1 LLDRVFF
8 NELGMNS
15 SALFSNDSAVHDLLG
30 GHLENLDE
38 GLHQVGEAFDLGSA
52 DADGITFVRWSFWF
66 NMPLTLFFIAR
77 EWPKYFGWWKKT
89 PVERAADRL
98 ATVGRT
104 VGGAVGA
111 VGGAAGRM
119 ATAAGSVLPS
129 SQLTSALGEELT
141 TGTSE

>member
-1 LLDRVFF
+1 
-8 NELGMNS
+8 MT
-15 SALFSNDSAVHDLLG
+15 SNDLISNNSAVGSLLG
-30 GHLENLDE
+30 GHLEDLDE
-38 GLHQVGEAFDLGSA
+38 SLHQVEDLLELGSA

-77 EWPKYFGWWKKT
+77 EWPKYFGWWKKA
-89 PVERAADRL
+89 PVELAADRL

-141 TGTSE
+141 TGTSKSVSQ

>member
-1 LLDRVFF
+1 
-8 NELGMNS
+8 MT
-15 SALFSNDSAVHDLLG
+15 SARSN
-30 GHLENLDE
+30 
-38 GLHQVGEAFDLGSA
+38 
-52 DADGITFVRWSFWF
+52 T
-66 NMPLTLFFIAR
+66 LTLFFIAR

-89 PVERAADRL
+89 PVELAADRL